1 MARQR
6 SKTQTTPG
14 LESHSSA
21 ESVPPECAETHCS
34 TAADQSAEHAK
45 SLASAKSCVE
55 SPGRPDSP
63 SSSVQP
69 GSMSVI
75 VDEDEVAA
83 SPGKQPQPVPKHATA
98 GSNPAPAPHADGPQ
112 QQQSQRSAKRKVSA
126 AASSLSPQQAGQG
139 AACSKDGINM
149 RGDIDQDKMKL
160 IGRPLFLI
168 LEKQGRHPAEI
179 AAIAKAYEFAY
190 RAHDGQVRKS
200 DEPYII
206 HPVEVASLLAELNAD
221 VPTIC
226 AGLMHDVLED
236 CEVAAQQMEEQFG
249 SDITKIVEGVT
260 KLGKFSFSS
269 KEERQAENFRK
280 LIVAIAEDVRV
291 VLVKLADRLHN
302 MRTLD
307 YMRCEKQKEIAQE
320 TLEIYA
326 PLANRFGLG
335 RMKWELED
343 LSLKYLHPDE
353 YHQVEEMVA
362 HSRSERQEII
372 HEIVERLRS
381 ELANRTIQAEIIGR
395 PKHLFGIWKKMKNQ
409 SKSFEELYDVLA
421 IRVIIESYED
431 KNYCELASDPDTQK
445 CYEVM
450 GLVHSLFRPIPGR
463 FKDYIAMP
471 KGNSYQSLHTAVM
484 GPHGK
489 PVEIQIRTR
498 RMHYVAEY
506 GIAAHWRY
514 KESGD
519 SVIADTKVD
528 RKLAWLRQLV
538 EWQKDLKD
546 AREYMD
552 TVKMDLFA
560 DEVFVFSPAGD
571 VFDLPSNATT
581 IDFAYQI
588 HTEVGN
594 HCTGARVNDRIVP
607 LTTTLHNGDIV
618 EIITSKNAHPR
629 MDWLNIAKTHSAKSR
644 IRQWFKKHHREEH
657 IQQGRQMLENEFG
670 KANFEDLLYSDKF
683 KEVGRRLN
691 IQDPN
696 DILAAVGY
704 GDLSVAQVVNR
715 IREQEQHERR
725 KEPALPSAASAPPES
740 KKQSNVGSLSGLL
753 HHLAQCCSPVP
764 GEEILGVV
772 TRGSGIA
779 VHRSDCSNLLRVE
792 KDRQMEL
799 TWGKEGQSKYPAYL
813 LVECIDRVGIA
824 GDILKK
830 ISDNNINLSDLRVET
845 HTQKKTAT
853 IHLIIE
859 VNDIN
864 QLQHMS
870 RSIGQI
876 ADVLRV
882 QRQNYRKRAA
892 TIKGSRANVAEL
904 PAASPPSRKK
914 SNAKSNE

>member
-1 MARQR
+1 MPRPRQNVGPSDDPGTNAGRKSAAR
-6 SKTQTTPG
+6 S
-14 LESHSSA
+14 
-21 ESVPPECAETHCS
+21 
-34 TAADQSAEHAK
+34 D
-45 SLASAKSCVE
+45 
-55 SPGRPDSP
+55 
-63 SSSVQP
+63 
-69 GSMSVI
+69 
-75 VDEDEVAA
+75 VAA
-83 SPGKQPQPVPKHATA
+83 KKVAEPTA
-98 GSNPAPAPHADGPQ
+98 SQISKDHNPAPSPAKQPADDKKSAP
-112 QQQSQRSAKRKVSA
+112 KVVAIPA
-126 AASSLSPQQAGQG
+126 ATAAGARREEWTMERIGQPLLSL
-139 AACSKDGINM
+139 
-149 RGDIDQDKMKL
+149 
-160 IGRPLFLI
+160 
-168 LEKQGRHPAEI
+168 LEKQGREPQDVQAVR
-179 AAIAKAYEFAY
+179 KAFEFAFKS
-190 RAHDGQVRKS
+190 HDGQVRKS

-206 HPVEVASLLAELNAD
+206 HPVEVAHLLAELNAD
-221 VPTIC
+221 VPTIS

-236 CEVAAQQMEEQFG
+236 CEVTSEQMEKEFG
-249 SDITKIVEGVT
+249 CDITKIVEGVT

-307 YMRCEKQKEIAQE
+307 YMRAQKQKEIAQE

-343 LSLKYLHPDE
+343 LSLRYLHPDE
-353 YHQVEEMVA
+353 YLQIEQLVKDG
-362 HSRSERQEII
+362 RSDREQLVVS
-372 HEIVERLRS
+372 IVDKLRE
-381 ELANRTIQAEIIGR
+381 ELAQRGITAEVFGR
-395 PKHLFGIWKKMKNQ
+395 PKHLFGIWKKMKAQ
-409 SKSFEELYDVLA
+409 GKAFEELYDVLA
-421 IRVIIESYED
+421 IRVIIESNQD

-445 CYEVM
+445 CYELM

-471 KGNSYQSLHTAVM
+471 KANSYQSLHTAVM
-484 GPHGK
+484 GPSGR

-498 RMHYVAEY
+498 RMHHVAEY

-514 KESGD
+514 KETGD
-519 SVIADTKVD
+519 GAMADSKAD

-546 AREYMD
+546 AREYLD

-560 DEVFVFSPAGD
+560 DEVFVFSPRGD
-571 VFDLPSNATT
+571 VYDMPLGATP

-594 HCTGARVNDRIVP
+594 HCTGARVNERIVP
-607 LTTTLHNGDIV
+607 LTTPLRNGDIV

-629 MDWLNIAKTHSAKSR
+629 MDWLNMAKTHSAKSR
-644 IRQWFKKHHREEH
+644 IRQWFKKHHRDDH
-657 IQQGRQMLENEFG
+657 IVQGRQMLEAEFG
-670 KANFEDLLYSDKF
+670 KANFDDLINSAAF
-683 KEVGRRLN
+683 REVGKRLN
-691 IQDPN
+691 LNDPN

-704 GDLSVAQVVNR
+704 GDLSVAQVSNR
-715 IREQEQHERR
+715 LREQEQQDR
-725 KEPALPSAASAPPES
+725 KKEGSYTSNLPTGVPDAPT
-740 KKQSNVGSLSGLL
+740 KQSNVSTLSGLL

-764 GEEILGVV
+764 GEDILGVV

-779 VHRSDCSNLLRVE
+779 VHRSDCTNLLRVE
-792 KDRQMEL
+792 KERQMEL
-799 TWGKEGQSKYPAYL
+799 AWGKEEVSKYPAYL
-813 LVECIDRVGIA
+813 LVETIDRVGIA

-845 HTQKKTAT
+845 HAQKKIAT
-853 IHLIIE
+853 IHLILE

-864 QLQHMS
+864 QLSHIS

-882 QRQNYRKRAA
+882 QRQNHRKRS
-892 TIKGSRANVAEL
+892 TGGTGKGRGNVAEM
-904 PAASPPSRKK
+904 PQGTPSNQASSKRK
-914 SNAKSNE
+914 SSAKSSE

>member
-1 MARQR
+1 M
-6 SKTQTTPG
+6 P
-14 LESHSSA
+14 
-21 ESVPPECAETHCS
+21 
-34 TAADQSAEHAK
+34 
-45 SLASAKSCVE
+45 
-55 SPGRPDSP
+55 RPRKNN
-63 SSSVQP
+63 
-69 GSMSVI
+69 GM
-75 VDEDEVAA
+75 
-83 SPGKQPQPVPKHATA
+83 TA
-98 GSNPAPAPHADGPQ
+98 GPGEPSGPAPQRGNFAAKKIVEPKSAAQPPHVDQNPAPQP
-112 QQQSQRSAKRKVSA
+112 AKQPAENAKPEIVPMKPATKGGSTE
-126 AASSLSPQQAGQG
+126 GMNKIG
-139 AACSKDGINM
+139 A
-149 RGDIDQDKMKL
+149 
-160 IGRPLFLI
+160 PLFEL
-168 LEKQGRHPAEI
+168 LEKQGRPAEDI
-179 AAIAKAYEFAY
+179 AFIRKAYEFAY
-190 RAHDGQVRKS
+190 WSHDGQVRKS
-200 DEPYII
+200 DDPYII
-206 HPVEVASLLAELNAD
+206 HPVEVAQLLAELNAD

-236 CEVAAQQMEEQFG
+236 CECTSERMEKEFG
-249 SDITKIVEGVT
+249 TDITKIVEGVT

-307 YMRCEKQKEIAQE
+307 YMRPQKQRDIAQE

-343 LSLKYLHPDE
+343 LSLKYLHPEEFTQIEQLVQESHTERDE
-353 YHQVEEMVA
+353 L
-362 HSRSERQEII
+362 IKG
-372 HEIVERLRS
+372 IVEKLKV
-381 ELANRTIQAEIIGR
+381 ELHNRNIEAEVFGR
-395 PKHLFGIWKKMKNQ
+395 PKHLFGIWKKMKSQ
-409 SKSFEELYDVLA
+409 SKAFEELYDVSA
-421 IRVIIESYED
+421 IRVIIESNQD

-471 KGNSYQSLHTAVM
+471 KANSYQSLHTAVM
-484 GPHGK
+484 GPNGR

-498 RMHYVAEY
+498 RMHHVAEY

-519 SVIADTKVD
+519 NAMADSKVD

-546 AREYMD
+546 AREYLD

-560 DEVFVFSPAGD
+560 DEVFVFSPRGD
-571 VFDLPSNATT
+571 VYDLPLGATP

-594 HCTGARVNDRIVP
+594 HCTGARINDRIVP
-607 LTTTLHNGDIV
+607 LGATLRNGDIV

-644 IRQWFKKHHREEH
+644 IRQWFKKHHRDEH
-657 IQQGRQMLENEFG
+657 IQQGRQMLEAEFG
-670 KANFEDLLYSDKF
+670 KANFEELINSDKF
-683 KEVGRRLN
+683 REVGRKLN
-691 IQDPN
+691 LSESN

-715 IREQEQHERR
+715 LREQDQQERR
-725 KEPALPSAASAPPES
+725 KSDTTLPTGLPDAP
-740 KKQSNVGSLSGLL
+740 KKQSNVSTLSGLL

-779 VHRSDCSNLLRVE
+779 VHRADCMNLVRVE

-799 TWGKEGQSKYPAYL
+799 AWGKEGVSRYPAYL

-845 HTQKKTAT
+845 HAQKKTAT
-853 IHLIIE
+853 IHLILE

-864 QLQHMS
+864 QLQHIS

-882 QRQNYRKRAA
+882 QRQNHRNTKRP
-892 TIKGSRANVAEL
+892 TGGKSTRGNVTEL
-904 PAASPPSRKK
+904 PQGAQSPPSTQSRRK
-914 SNAKSNE
+914 SNAKSDE

>member
-1 MARQR
+1 MPRPRQNVGPSEGSNTPSPKTNSR
-6 SKTQTTPG
+6 SSDIAAKKVAEPTASQISKTQ
-14 LESHSSA
+14 
-21 ESVPPECAETHCS
+21 
-34 TAADQSAEHAK
+34 
-45 SLASAKSCVE
+45 
-55 SPGRPDSP
+55 
-63 SSSVQP
+63 
-69 GSMSVI
+69 
-75 VDEDEVAA
+75 
-83 SPGKQPQPVPKHATA
+83 
-98 GSNPAPAPHADGPQ
+98 NPAPGPAKQPADGKKAAPPKVVQ
-112 QQQSQRSAKRKVSA
+112 LAAGMPATKNGTRKEEWS
-126 AASSLSPQQAGQG
+126 
-139 AACSKDGINM
+139 M
-149 RGDIDQDKMKL
+149 ER
-160 IGRPLFLI
+160 IGEPLMNL
-168 LEKQGRHPAEI
+168 LEKQGRDPRDI
-179 AAIAKAYEFAY
+179 AAIRKAYEFAFNS
-190 RAHDGQVRKS
+190 HDGQVRKS

-206 HPVEVASLLAELNAD
+206 HPVEVAMLLAELNAD
-221 VPTIC
+221 VPTIS

-236 CEVAAQQMEEQFG
+236 CECTSDRMEKEFG
-249 SDITKIVEGVT
+249 PDITKIVEGVT

-307 YMRCEKQKEIAQE
+307 YMRAQKQKEIAQE

-343 LSLKYLHPDE
+343 LSLRYLHPEE
-353 YHQVEEMVA
+353 YQQIEQLVIDGRIDREQLIQ
-362 HSRSERQEII
+362 S
-372 HEIVERLRS
+372 IVEKLRE
-381 ELANRTIQAEIIGR
+381 ELKQRHIDAEVFGR
-395 PKHLFGIWKKMKNQ
+395 PKHLFGIWKKMKTQ
-409 SKSFEELYDVLA
+409 GKAYEELYDVLA
-421 IRVIIESYED
+421 IRIIIESNQD

-445 CYEVM
+445 CYELM

-471 KGNSYQSLHTAVM
+471 KANSYQSLHTAVM
-484 GPHGK
+484 GPNGR

-498 RMHYVAEY
+498 RMHHVAEY

-514 KESGD
+514 KESGEGAMAD
-519 SVIADTKVD
+519 SRAD

-538 EWQKDLKD
+538 EWQNDLKD
-546 AREYMD
+546 AREYLD

-560 DEVFVFSPAGD
+560 DEVFVFSPRGD
-571 VFDLPSNATT
+571 VYDMPLGATP

-594 HCTGARVNDRIVP
+594 HCTGARVNERIVP
-607 LTTTLHNGDIV
+607 LTTVLRNGDIV

-629 MDWLNIAKTHSAKSR
+629 MDWLNMAKTHSAKSR
-644 IRQWFKKHHREEH
+644 IRQWFKKHHREDH
-657 IQQGRQMLENEFG
+657 ITQGRQMLEAEFG
-670 KANFEDLLYSDKF
+670 KANFEDLINSPGF
-683 KEVGRRLN
+683 REVGRRLN
-691 IQDPN
+691 LSDPN

-715 IREQEQHERR
+715 VREQEQQDR
-725 KEPALPSAASAPPES
+725 KKDVGTLASSLPSGVPEAPT
-740 KKQSNVGSLSGLL
+740 KQSNVSTLSGLL

-779 VHRSDCSNLLRVE
+779 VHRADCINLLRVE

-799 TWGKEGQSKYPAYL
+799 AWGKEEVSKYPAYL
-813 LVECIDRVGIA
+813 LVETIDRVGIA

-845 HTQKKTAT
+845 HAQKKTAT
-853 IHLIIE
+853 IHLILE

-864 QLQHMS
+864 QLSHIS

-882 QRQNYRKRAA
+882 QRQNHRKRSPGGGKA
-892 TIKGSRANVAEL
+892 GRGNVTEL
-904 PAASPPSRKK
+904 PQGSPSTQTSSKRK
-914 SNAKSNE
+914 SSAKSSE

>member
-1 MARQR
+1 MPRSRNLGPADDSANAGQDPARGR
-6 SKTQTTPG
+6 KSTGNRDVAAKK
-14 LESHSSA
+14 
-21 ESVPPECAETHCS
+21 VAETQQQQISKDH
-34 TAADQSAEHAK
+34 
-45 SLASAKSCVE
+45 
-55 SPGRPDSP
+55 
-63 SSSVQP
+63 
-69 GSMSVI
+69 
-75 VDEDEVAA
+75 
-83 SPGKQPQPVPKHATA
+83 
-98 GSNPAPAPHADGPQ
+98 NPAPSPNKQPADGKVHKVPAGTEAPKVVAVPQ
-112 QQQSQRSAKRKVSA
+112 PGQPPATSNGAPAAKREEWT
-126 AASSLSPQQAGQG
+126 
-139 AACSKDGINM
+139 M
-149 RGDIDQDKMKL
+149 ER
-160 IGRPLFLI
+160 IGEPLFAL
-168 LEKQGRHPAEI
+168 LQKQGRPQEDI
-179 AAIAKAYEFAY
+179 DAIRKAYEFAFK
-190 RAHDGQVRKS
+190 AHDGQVRKS

-206 HPVEVASLLAELNAD
+206 HPTEVATLLAELNAD
-221 VPTIC
+221 VGTIS

-236 CEVAAQQMEEQFG
+236 CECTSERMEKEFG
-249 SDITKIVEGVT
+249 SDITRIVEGVT

-307 YMRCEKQKEIAQE
+307 YMRPQKQKEIAQE

-343 LSLKYLHPDE
+343 LSLRYLHPDE
-353 YHQVEEMVA
+353 FVQIEQLVID
-362 HSRSERQEII
+362 SRRDREDLILN
-372 HEIVERLRS
+372 IVEKLRE
-381 ELANRTIQAEIIGR
+381 ELGNRNIVAEVFGR
-395 PKHLFGIWKKMKNQ
+395 PKHLFGIWKKMKSQ
-409 SKSFEELYDVLA
+409 SKAFEELYDVLA
-421 IRVIIESYED
+421 IRIIIESNQD

-471 KGNSYQSLHTAVM
+471 KANSYQSLHTAVM
-484 GPHGK
+484 GPNGR

-498 RMHYVAEY
+498 RMHHVAEY

-514 KESGD
+514 KETGENQ
-519 SVIADTKVD
+519 IADSKVD

-546 AREYMD
+546 AREYLD

-560 DEVFVFSPAGD
+560 DEVFVFSPRGD
-571 VFDLPSNATT
+571 VYDLPLGATP

-594 HCTGARVNDRIVP
+594 HCTGARINERIVP
-607 LTTTLHNGDIV
+607 LTSSLRNGDIV

-644 IRQWFKKHHREEH
+644 IRQWFKKHHREDH
-657 IQQGRQMLENEFG
+657 IQQGRAILEAEFG
-670 KANFEDLLYSDKF
+670 KANFDDLINSNEF
-683 KEVGRRLN
+683 REVGRKLN
-691 IQDPN
+691 LNDPN

-715 IREQEQHERR
+715 LREQQQQER
-725 KEPALPSAASAPPES
+725 KKFEGPNFPTGAPEGPA
-740 KKQSNVGSLSGLL
+740 KQSNVSTLSGLL

-779 VHRSDCSNLLRVE
+779 VHRSDCINLLRVE

-799 TWGKEGQSKYPAYL
+799 AWGKEEVSRYPAYL

-845 HTQKKTAT
+845 HAQKKTAT
-853 IHLIIE
+853 IHLILE

-864 QLQHMS
+864 QLQHIS

-882 QRQNYRKRAA
+882 QRQNHRKRSTGAKPA
-892 TIKGSRANVAEL
+892 KNNVAEL
-904 PAASPPSRKK
+904 PQGNSTSQPPSKRK
-914 SNAKSNE
+914 SSAKSSE

>member
-1 MARQR
+1 MPNSRKNRGPAD
-6 SKTQTTPG
+6 
-14 LESHSSA
+14 SSA
-21 ESVPPECAETHCS
+21 EAGHGAPRPESKKTS
-34 TAADQSAEHAK
+34 TRGELAAKKA
-45 SLASAKSCVE
+45 
-55 SPGRPDSP
+55 
-63 SSSVQP
+63 
-69 GSMSVI
+69 
-75 VDEDEVAA
+75 VAA
-83 SPGKQPQPVPKHATA
+83 QQISKEHVDQ
-98 GSNPAPAPHADGPQ
+98 NPAPPSPAAKQPSDNSKPSK
-112 QQQSQRSAKRKVSA
+112 QSKVVAIPA
-126 AASSLSPQQAGQG
+126 ATKSSTKEQMDKIG
-139 AACSKDGINM
+139 A
-149 RGDIDQDKMKL
+149 
-160 IGRPLFLI
+160 PLFEL
-168 LEKQGRHPAEI
+168 LQKQGRPAEDVELLRR
-179 AAIAKAYEFAY
+179 AYEFAFNS
-190 RAHDGQVRKS
+190 HDGQVRKS

-206 HPVEVASLLAELNAD
+206 HPVEVAMLLSELNAD
-221 VPTIC
+221 PPTIC

-236 CEVAAQQMEEQFG
+236 CECTSERMEKEFG

-307 YMRCEKQKEIAQE
+307 YMRETKQKEIAQE

-343 LSLKYLHPDE
+343 LSLKYLHSDE
-353 YHQVEEMVA
+353 YTQIEQLVTD
-362 HSRSERQEII
+362 SRNDREDLILN
-372 HEIVERLRS
+372 IVDKLRS
-381 ELANRTIQAEIIGR
+381 ELQNRNMEAEVFGR
-395 PKHLFGIWKKMKNQ
+395 PKHLFGIWKKMKTQ
-409 SKSFEELYDVLA
+409 SKAFEELYDVLA
-421 IRVIIESYED
+421 IRVIIESNQD

-471 KGNSYQSLHTAVM
+471 KQNSYQSLHTAVM
-484 GPHGK
+484 GPNGR

-498 RMHYVAEY
+498 RMHHVAEY

-519 SVIADTKVD
+519 GTMADSRVD

-546 AREYMD
+546 AREYLD

-560 DEVFVFSPAGD
+560 DEVFVFSPRGD
-571 VFDLPSNATT
+571 VYDLPLGATP

-594 HCTGARVNDRIVP
+594 HCTGARINDRIVP
-607 LTTTLHNGDIV
+607 LHASLRNGDIV
-618 EIITSKNAHPR
+618 EIITSKSAHPR

-644 IRQWFKKHHREEH
+644 IRQWFKKHHRDEH
-657 IQQGRQMLENEFG
+657 IQQGKQMLEAEFG
-670 KANFEDLLYSDKF
+670 KANFEDLINSDKF
-683 KEVGRRLN
+683 KEVGRKLN
-691 IQDPN
+691 LSEPN

-715 IREQEQHERR
+715 IREQELQERK
-725 KEPALPSAASAPPES
+725 KEGVSSLPTGLPPEAS
-740 KKQSNVGSLSGLL
+740 KKQSNVGTLSGLL

-764 GEEILGVV
+764 GEDILGVV

-792 KDRQMEL
+792 KERQMEL
-799 TWGKEGQSKYPAYL
+799 AWGKEEVSRYPAYL

-845 HTQKKTAT
+845 HAQKKTAT
-853 IHLIIE
+853 IHLILE

-864 QLQHMS
+864 QLQHIS
-870 RSIGQI
+870 RGIGQI

-882 QRQNYRKRAA
+882 QRQNHRKRSNGKSARG
-892 TIKGSRANVAEL
+892 TVAEL
-904 PAASPPSRKK
+904 PQSSPSKEPRRKSSSK
-914 SNAKSNE
+914 SSE